1 MSSTDPS
8 SLFSFLKHSFLP
20 QIEVLKGEMRIGD
33 EIAIKPG
40 KSYLQYN
47 GKRVPV
53 TDMVCV
59 ASGLGIVPI
68 VDQVKS
74 ISPKGSSSVKTTS
87 VVWINENRSD
97 FDLAMDELEK
107 EYMKYSSKLAVSCIM
122 DDLKKPLDKNR
133 EVEEAVP
140 YFNAGTMAVVSGP
153 KRFAETAKAYL
164 NRKGYPD
171 NCICVLP

>member
-1 MSSTDPS
+1 
-8 SLFSFLKHSFLP
+8 
-20 QIEVLKGEMRIGD
+20 MRIGD

-40 KSYLQYN
+40 KTFLKYN
-47 GKRVPV
+47 GKHAPV

-68 VDQVKS
+68 VDQVKA

-107 EYMKYSSKLAVSCIM
+107 EYMKYSTKLAVSCIM

-153 KRFAETAKAYL
+153 KRFTEKAKAYL
-164 NRKGYPD
+164 NRKGYPE